1 MTTETPYAA
10 HESLVASCR
19 PRRAIWRILLGLVI
33 VALTLFVGYSV
44 VLRMLTATGSDELVL
59 SFITGD
65 TQFGML
71 MLLACFGFMTL
82 GVVLAARQLQRR
94 GLQSVTGAYPLMAR
108 QFWQVL
114 RLLVLLTLVVFLLPP
129 YGFDAPL
136 EPNLTLGA
144 WLVLLPLALL
154 AVLIQVSAEEILF
167 RGYLQQSLAARFRS
181 PLVWM
186 FVPSILFAF
195 GHYSPDQ
202 AGENALLVVG
212 LTGLFGLLMADI
224 TARSGT
230 LGPAIALHFTNNVI
244 ALLIVGFPDM
254 LSGLALYLTPFDMS
268 DTGALRLW
276 LLVDLIMMVCA
287 WLVARIAMRR

>member
-1 MTTETPYAA
+1 MTDTPYAA
-10 HESLVASCR
+10 HERLVAPCR
-19 PRRAIWRILLGLVI
+19 PRQAIWRVLLGLVI
-33 VALTLFVGYSV
+33 VTVTLFVGYSV
-44 VLRMLTATGSDELVL
+44 VLRMLTATGSQELAL

-65 TQFGML
+65 SQFGML
-71 MLLACFGFMTL
+71 LLLGCFGFMTL

-94 GLQSVTGAYPLMAR
+94 GLQSVTGDYRQMVR
-108 QFWQVL
+108 QFWQVV
-114 RLLVLLTLVVFLLPP
+114 RLLFLLMLAVFLLPP
-129 YGFDAPL
+129 YDFGAPL
-136 EPNLTLGA
+136 TPNLSLGS
-144 WLVLLPLALL
+144 WLALLPLSLL

-186 FVPSILFAF
+186 LVPSILFAI
-195 GHYSPDQ
+195 GHYSPEQ
-202 AGENALLVVG
+202 AGENALLIVG

-224 TARSGT
+224 TARAGT
-230 LGPAIALHFTNNVI
+230 LGPAIALHFANNVV

-268 DTGALRLW
+268 DTGTLRLW